1 MSAVKSAVES
11 AVKKPESAWRE
22 PMVWLV
28 AAGPAAVVVASF
40 FTLALALKHPDP
52 PLDLRATA
60 QRAADDT
67 GPADVRARSGD
78 LPALVGRNH
87 AATGAKP

>member
-1 MSAVKSAVES
+1 MSAVVSKS
-11 AVKKPESAWRE
+11 SAWRE

-28 AAGPAAVVVASF
+28 VGGPASVVVASF

-60 QRAADDT
+60 QRSADEVE
-67 GPADVRARSGD
+67 PADMRAREGD
-78 LPALVGRNH
+78 VPALIARNH
-87 AATGAKP
+87 AATGAAGVKR

>member
-1 MSAVKSAVES
+1 MSTPVSK
-11 AVKKPESAWRE
+11 SAWRE

-28 AAGPAAVVVASF
+28 VGGPVSVVIASF

-60 QRAADDT
+60 TRSADDVE
-67 GPADVRARSGD
+67 PADLRAKEGD
-78 LPALVGRNH
+78 VPAMIARNH
-87 AATGAKP
+87 AATGVAGAPR